1 MDGDGD
7 CVPPTA
13 NSRGTCSAP
22 AATVSAQGMALLT
35 LPLQHG
41 DTPQGSAPGMPG
53 LPHREA
59 LLPPPLSI
67 TLPLL

>member
-1 MDGDGD
+1 
-7 CVPPTA
+7 
-13 NSRGTCSAP
+13 
-22 AATVSAQGMALLT
+22 MALLT

-53 LPHREA
+53 LLHREA

-67 TLPLL
+67 ALLLL